1 MSRIAAVVMHAPLG
15 DSPGETLVEKARA
28 ASTIDL
34 VTTLRVS
41 GVETIVLVAADAS
54 LTDAL
59 GKCGVPTILTTATA
73 PFHFGRVLQQAV
85 AGHSIDGLLYFGS
98 GSGGLLD
105 ETGMRTLVRFAMR
118 RDCGALFNNFYSCD
132 FCAVADAQKLL
143 SIELPSIDNPLGLTL
158 ADAGIPC
165 FSLPRDAKTQFDID
179 TPTDVLLL
187 AAAERGGTRTKE
199 LLRTLS
205 YRIPNVARLMELLR
219 IRSARLKIVGRVN
232 PMTWAYFE
240 RAVACRT
247 SVISEGRGL
256 RAYPDGSGTLLGGFL
271 KEKGTVPFLSRLEET
286 ADGAIIDSRPLLAD
300 EGPIPAPSD
309 RFASDLLM
317 DSLIDDPKWRDFTL
331 AAKQAK
337 IPVVLGGHSLV
348 NGGLYLLADSCWK
361 DHDLPRRLHPD
372 TIGWEKE

>member
-1 MSRIAAVVMHAPLG
+1 MHAPLG

-28 ASTIDL
+28 ASTVDL
-34 VTTLRVS
+34 ASALRVA
-41 GVETIVLVAADAS
+41 GIETIVLATADSS
-54 LTDAL
+54 LAEIL
-59 GKCGVPTILTTATA
+59 EKCGVTPILTTAAA

-85 AGHSIDGLLYFGS
+85 AGHAIGGLLYFGS

-105 ETGMRTLVRFAMR
+105 EIGMRTLVRFAMR
-118 RDCGALFNNFYSCD
+118 GECGALFNNFYSCD

-143 SIELPSIDNPLGLTL
+143 SIELPLIDNSLGLAL

-179 TPTDVLLL
+179 TPIDVLLL
-187 AAAERGGTRTKE
+187 AAAGRGGTRTRE

-205 YRIPNVARLMELLR
+205 HEIPNVARLMELLR
-219 IRSARLKIVGRVN
+219 ARSARLKIIGRVN
-232 PMTWAYFE
+232 PMTWAYLE
-240 RAVACRT
+240 QTVACRT
-247 SVISEGRGL
+247 SVISEGRGF
-256 RAYPDGSGTLLGGFL
+256 RAYPDGSGTLLGGFVR
-271 KEKGTVPFLSRLEET
+271 EKGTVPFFSRLEET

-300 EGPIPAPSD
+300 EGAIPAASD
-309 RFASDLLM
+309 RFASDLMM
-317 DSLIDDPKWRDFTL
+317 DSAIDDPKWREFTL

-372 TIGWEKE
+372 TIGWEKELP